1 MGEKNGGENN
11 GGGENRVV
19 LRGRLIE
26 LDILRHTPGGV
37 PILKFRIE
45 HESSQTEGGA
55 SRRVSCEVTGV
66 AFDREAK
73 LLSSAQLGSTLTI
86 SGFLDRKGRSRHQLV
101 LHATHIEFETEN

>member
-1 MGEKNGGENN
+1 MGEKNGGEKN
-11 GGGENRVV
+11 GGGKNRVV

-26 LDILRHTPGGV
+26 LDILRLTPGDV
-37 PILKFRIE
+37 PILKFRIGRG
-45 HESSQTEGGA
+45 SIQPEGGA
-55 SRRVSCEVTGV
+55 SRRVSCEVACV

-73 LLSSAQLGSTLTI
+73 LLSSAQPGSPLAI